1 MALEKKRSTRKPK
14 YRDKRLSQPLL
25 PFWRS
30 GKGYLEDHRD
40 AENAEQRDLNPASY
54 RHQAAGIN
62 SYTRP
67 RDTEVASTLEPPNVA
82 I

>member
-25 PFWRS
+25 PFGRS

-40 AENAEQRDLNPASY
+40 AEDAEESDLHPASY
-54 RHQAAGIN
+54 RHQATGIN
-62 SYTRP
+62 SYSSP
-67 RDTEVASTLEPPNVA
+67 RDTKVACTLEPPNVA